1 MTKVLRS
8 LKDPEIVKF
17 LRLSAEK
24 KLRYSWK
31 KCIVSSSTLI
41 EELAGR
47 YASVLNPF
55 GIHR

>member
-31 KCIVSSSTLI
+31 KCIISSSKLI
-41 EELAGR
+41 EELAER
-47 YASVLNPF
+47 YAAVCDPF
-55 GIHR
+55 ENHR